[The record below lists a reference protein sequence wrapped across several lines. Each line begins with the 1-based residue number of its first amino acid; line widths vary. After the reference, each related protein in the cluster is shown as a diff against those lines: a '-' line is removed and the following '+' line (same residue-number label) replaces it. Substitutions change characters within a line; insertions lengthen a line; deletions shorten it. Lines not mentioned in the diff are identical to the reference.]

1 MRDSLAPEVREVT
14 RRKLGAAFVVGNET
28 ARVLPL
34 DLRKHVDHRNVAG
47 NRQLPALVGPA
58 RGDDDAIDPLAHELL
73 DMARLADRVVRGVAH
88 QDRHAA
94 VRQALLY
101 ALHDGNGEPAERVG
115 RNQADSQTLT
125 AVQAVRE
132 VIGAESQ
139 LTRGGNDFLSRLAAK
154 AAVVVER
161 FRYRA
166 DAHIRRARDVPDGY
180 AGATAAGLGLSRH
193 CRPVR
198 PVPLSSRQSPV
209 VTSPRPQ

>member
-1 MRDSLAPEVREVT
+1 MSLGIVSFGRLSALRAVT
-14 RRKLGAAFVVGNET
+14 MTPSTL
-28 ARVLPL
+28 LL
-34 DLRKHVDHRNVAG
+34 D
-47 NRQLPALVGPA
+47 
-58 RGDDDAIDPLAHELL
+58 ELL

-101 ALHDGNGEPAERVG
+101 ALHNGNGEPAEGVG

-125 AVQAVRE
+125 AMQAVRE
-132 VIGAESQ
+132 VIGAKSQ
-139 LTRGGNDFLSRLAAK
+139 LTRGRNDFLSRLAAK

-180 AGATAAGLGLSRH
+180 AGATATGLGLSRQ
-193 CRPVR
+193 CRRFVGFLCHRTILQGHFTAPAVK
-198 PVPLSSRQSPV
+198 PE
-209 VTSPRPQ
+209 T